1 MITGLK
7 ALHLLAMEPYIPK
20 GPRKT
25 EIDCANQPKVR
36 APCKVCAL
44 IRAYLMF
51 AIPLIF
57 LAFAGVKIDWPD
69 INMTA
74 LVGYIFLAAFLV
86 QLAWRVYVDYFKD
99 KQ

>member
-1 MITGLK
+1 MST
-7 ALHLLAMEPYIPK
+7 YIPK

-25 EIDCANQPKVR
+25 EVDCANKPTVR

-44 IRAYLMF
+44 IRIYLMF

-69 INMTA
+69 IDMTA
-74 LVGYIFLAAFLV
+74 LVGYLFLAAFLV
-86 QLAWRVYVDYFKD
+86 QLAWRVYVDYVK
-99 KQ
+99 KRP

>member
-1 MITGLK
+1 MS
-7 ALHLLAMEPYIPK
+7 MSVYVPK

-25 EIDCANQPKVR
+25 ELDCASRPKVKG
-36 APCKVCAL
+36 PCKVCGL
-44 IRAYLMF
+44 IRIYLMF

-57 LAFAGVKIDWPD
+57 LAFAGVDIDWPD

-74 LVGYIFLAAFLV
+74 VVGYAFLAAFLV

>member
-7 ALHLLAMEPYIPK
+7 ALHLFAMEPYIPK

-25 EIDCANQPKVR
+25 AIDCASQPKVR

-86 QLAWRVYVDYFKD
+86 QLAWRVYVDYVK
-99 KQ
+99 KKP

>member
-7 ALHLLAMEPYIPK
+7 ALHLFAMEPYIPK

-25 EIDCANQPKVR
+25 AIDCASQPKVR

-44 IRAYLMF
+44 IRVYLMF

-86 QLAWRVYVDYFKD
+86 LLAWRVYVDYVK
-99 KQ
+99 KKP